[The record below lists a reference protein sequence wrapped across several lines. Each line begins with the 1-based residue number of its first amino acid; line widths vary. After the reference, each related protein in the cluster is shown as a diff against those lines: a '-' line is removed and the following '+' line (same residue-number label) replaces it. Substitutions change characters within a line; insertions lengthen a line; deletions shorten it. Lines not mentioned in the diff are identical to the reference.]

1 MVLTG
6 QRVREIVTEMMQAT
20 VADAQNTL
28 GTIIQDNVGKAEA
41 LKAEMEQKKEEMQ
54 NAMIQ
59 AYQRCDQS
67 VHSINSLNDETNRKF
82 KLVEE
87 KLTEMQGVSERMTAK
102 LEGENQT
109 LIGKLQERFA
119 EFDQLEMKLK
129 EEF

>member
-1 MVLTG
+1 MALTE

-59 AYQRCDQS
+59 AHQR
-67 VHSINSLNDETNRKF
+67 
-82 KLVEE
+82 
-87 KLTEMQGVSERMTAK
+87 
-102 LEGENQT
+102 
-109 LIGKLQERFA
+109 
-119 EFDQLEMKLK
+119 
-129 EEF
+129 